1 MKKSLFILVLISSL
15 LVNAQK
21 KECEPWINEYQ
32 NLMKE
37 TKMTEAYATWLL
49 VKKDCPKSS
58 EELYWDGFKI
68 LQYKAD
74 NEVGESKDATI
85 EELLT
90 LYDLFFKNFPEAIQ
104 EVELKKAQVL
114 LNNANS
120 DKRLE
125 GLLEKAFE
133 KYPEKIQDPQ
143 ALFYYLKYSN
153 ASKRIT
159 NTQQVGRYILVSG
172 LLKQLMQTNAA
183 QLADYVAVQKAIDAQ
198 ATEWLTCENL
208 NQYFTSEL
216 PKNEQNST
224 WLIASLQV
232 LSKKCSNL
240 PLFKDMAEK
249 LYKLKE
255 SNISAQFMAVASM
268 KNRAFEDAG
277 TYYEKAAALEE
288 NPIEKAQIYYTIATS
303 LMNGKPEKAQTYL
316 QQAIQL
322 NPKNGKYY
330 LYLAQLYVNHS
341 QQCAQNNFDEK
352 LVYYLAIKTAQKAQE
367 VEPVLKATVNRFELE
382 NGKKALTD
390 KEIKEKRLKGKSVKV
405 NCWINQT
412 VVFP

>member
-1 MKKSLFILVLISSL
+1 MKKRLFILVLICGL
-15 LVNAQK
+15 LANAQK
-21 KECEPWINEYQ
+21 KECEPWVNEYQ

-49 VKKDCPKSS
+49 VKKNCPKIN
-58 EELYWDGFKI
+58 EDLYWDGIKI
-68 LQYKAD
+68 LQHKAD
-74 NEVGESKDATI
+74 NEVGESKEATI

-90 LYDLFFKNFPEAIQ
+90 LYDLFFKNFPNAIQ
-104 EVELKKAQVL
+104 EVELKKALVL
-114 LNNANS
+114 LNNANTNS
-120 DKRLE
+120 RLE
-125 GLLEKAFE
+125 GLLETAFE
-133 KYPEKIQDPQ
+133 RYPEKIQDPQ
-143 ALFYYLKYSN
+143 AIFYYLKYAN
-153 ASKRIT
+153 ASKKIT
-159 NTQQVGRYILVSG
+159 NNQKVGRYVLVSG

-183 QLADYVAVQKAIDAQ
+183 KSADYIAVQKAIDTQ
-198 ATEWLTCENL
+198 ATELLTCENL
-208 NQYFTSEL
+208 NQYFAIEL
-216 PKNEQNST
+216 PKNEQNAT

-232 LSKKCSNL
+232 MSKRCSNL
-240 PLFKDMAEK
+240 PLFKNMAQK
-249 LYKLKE
+249 LYDLQE
-255 SNISAQFMAVASM
+255 SNVSAQFMAVASM
-268 KNRAFEDAG
+268 KNRAFEDAV
-277 TYYEKAAALEE
+277 TYYEKAATLEE
-288 NPIEKAQIYYTIATS
+288 NPIEKAQIYYTVATG
-303 LMNGKPEKAQTYL
+303 LMSGKPEKSQAYL

-367 VEPVLKATVNRFELE
+367 VEPVLKATVNRFEE
-382 NGKKALTD
+382 ANGKKALTD